1 MDPLFLEFES
11 LLLKLAH
18 SQASDLFLGEGRVP
32 SCRLDGEIQTLN
44 GPASSREFIEVAL
57 RTVLRPEQYDLF
69 TKEGDIDAGFTH
81 PAAGRFRLNAHLHRR
96 RPAMVLR
103 KVPSG
108 ALSFEELSLPE
119 SLKHFA
125 ELKHGL
131 ILVTGATGSGKS
143 TTLAAMVHH
152 INANF
157 ARHIVTIEDPVEF
170 VHEDLRSL
178 VTQREVGGDTRD
190 FPTALR
196 HVLRESPDVI
206 VLGEMRDEESV
217 TVAIAAAL
225 TGHLVISTLHTVDA
239 AQTLQRILGFF
250 PEHTRAQA
258 QQDLSLCL
266 EAVVAQRLLP
276 LASGTG
282 RIAAVEVLTITPA
295 VRRLVHEGRTEEIP
309 ELLGAGLYS
318 FNQALVE
325 LFKTGRISLET
336 GLQYAPDAE
345 DFLLKA
351 QGMERGSIAFLPKQ
365 DELSVAGKLDMRSL
379 LHSAKRHGASDLH
392 LAAGTCPMLRIQG
405 KLCPLDTQQ
414 LTATDVRHLLLSL
427 LNHAQKE
434 RFELEKELDF
444 AISLPDGVRL
454 RINAH
459 YQRQTVAVSIRLI
472 PNKLP
477 PIESLGLPAAV
488 RNLAQASQGLVL
500 ITGPTGSGKSTTLA
514 TLIDCVN
521 STRNC
526 RIITV
531 EDPIEFIHANRLATI
546 EQREVG
552 ADTKSFADAL
562 KYVLR
567 QDPDIILVG
576 EMRDTETIQAALTA
590 AETGHLVLATLHT
603 NDAPQAVERIIDV
616 FPSYQQNQVRA
627 QLASALLAVVSQRLI
642 PTKEEGSRA
651 AAFEILLASS
661 AVRTMIR
668 ESKTHQM
675 VAAIEMGLREGM
687 QTLDRSLETLVREG
701 RITMEEASRHMRNA
715 DWSRQHHAESLAQEE
730 HSTLG

>member
-11 LLLKLAH
+11 LLLQLAD

-32 SCRLDGEIQTLN
+32 SCRLDGEIQTLT
-44 GPASSREFIEVAL
+44 GPASSREFIETAL
-57 RTVLRPEQYDLF
+57 RTVLQPEQYDAF
-69 TKEGDIDAGFTH
+69 TNEGDLDAGFTH
-81 PAAGRFRLNAHLHRR
+81 PKAGRFRLNAHLHRR
-96 RPAMVLR
+96 RLALVLR
-103 KVPSG
+103 KVPLG
-108 ALSFEELSLPE
+108 ALSFEELCLPE
-119 SLKHFA
+119 SLKTFA
-125 ELKHGL
+125 QLRRGL
-131 ILVTGATGSGKS
+131 VLVTGATGSGKS
-143 TTLAAMVHH
+143 TTLAAMIHH

-157 ARHIVTIEDPVEF
+157 TRHIITIEDPVEF

-190 FPTALR
+190 FATALR

-206 VLGEMRDEESV
+206 VLGEIRDAESV
-217 TVAIAAAL
+217 GVAIAAAL
-225 TGHLVISTLHTVDA
+225 SGHLVISTLHTVDTT
-239 AQTLQRILGFF
+239 QTLQRILSFF
-250 PEHTRAQA
+250 PDHTRAQA
-258 QQDLSLCL
+258 RQDLSLCL
-266 EAVVAQRLLP
+266 EAVVSQRLLP
-276 LASGTG
+276 LACGTG
-282 RIAAVEVLTITPA
+282 QIPAVEVLTVTPA
-295 VRRLVHEGRTEEIP
+295 VRRLVREGRTEEIP
-309 ELLGAGLYS
+309 ELLGPGAGLHS
-318 FNQALVE
+318 FNQALVD
-325 LFKTGRISLET
+325 LFKTGRISLEAGT
-336 GLQYAPDAE
+336 QNAPDPE
-345 DFLLKA
+345 DFLLNA
-351 QGMERGSIAFLPKQ
+351 QGIERGSIAFSSEQEEPS
-365 DELSVAGKLDMRSL
+365 LSGAADMRNL

-392 LAAGTCPMLRIQG
+392 LAAGTYPMLRIQG
-405 KLCPLDTQQ
+405 RLCPLATEQ
-414 LTATDVRHLLLSL
+414 LTATAVRRLLLSM

-444 AISLPDGVRL
+444 AITLTDGVRL

-472 PNKLP
+472 PHKLP
-477 PIESLGLPAAV
+477 PIETLGLPAAV
-488 RNLAQASQGLVL
+488 RNLAQASQGLIL

-531 EDPIEFIHANRLATI
+531 EDPIEFIHSNRLATI

-642 PTKEEGSRA
+642 PTKNGDSRA
-651 AAFEILLASS
+651 AAFEVLVASS
-661 AVRTMIR
+661 AVRTLIR
-668 ESKTHQM
+668 ESKTHQI

-687 QTLDRSLETLVREG
+687 QTLDRSLESLVREG
-701 RITMEEASRHMRNA
+701 RITLEEAARHMRNA
-715 DWSRQHHAESLAQEE
+715 GWSTSVESAP
-730 HSTLG
+730 